1 LPGAGGEDFPVPTQ
15 FPGIDGVRGQDMG
28 RRSRDAYEDALGLR
42 ESETIHADNFE
53 AEFPVITGRTVE
65 ILSHGESP
73 RIALIDG
80 VETGIELTA
89 IHAGSADDIVC
100 ETIRLA
106 TQKHRSY
113 ERRGIFDARPII
125 LLSHLDRPARDVEGP
140 ALYDVHDELEH
151 LVAAGDFDDL
161 GFSEIWVMDD
171 GSKYTLRRDPR
182 APAGLLL
189 LFPSRA
195 GRILG
200 TGTKASPV
208 LEPDPGSLP
217 LAGSGIMLWD
227 EAPIA

>member
-1 LPGAGGEDFPVPTQ
+1 
-15 FPGIDGVRGQDMG
+15 MG

-42 ESETIHADNFE
+42 ESETIHADTFE

-113 ERRGIFDARPII
+113 ERRGIFNERPII
-125 LLSHLDRPARDVEGP
+125 LLGHLDWPARDVEGP
-140 ALYDVHDELEH
+140 ALYDVYEHLEH
-151 LVAAGDFDDL
+151 LVAAGDLDDL
-161 GFSEIWVMDD
+161 GFSEIWLMDD
-171 GSKYTLRRDPR
+171 GPKYTSRRDPR
-182 APAGLLL
+182 APAD
-189 LFPSRA
+189 FFCF
-195 GRILG
+195 
-200 TGTKASPV
+200 SPA
-208 LEPDPGSLP
+208 EQIGFWGQERKRRPYWSLIQDRF
-217 LAGSGIMLWD
+217 L
-227 EAPIA
+227 

>member
-65 ILSHGESP
+65 ILSHGASP

-125 LLSHLDRPARDVEGP
+125 LLGHLDRPARDVEGP
-140 ALYDVHDELEH
+140 ALYDVHDELKH

-161 GFSEIWVMDD
+161 GFSEIWLMDD

-182 APAGLLL
+182 APADFFCFSPAGLVG
-189 LFPSRA
+189 FWEQERKRRPYW
-195 GRILG
+195 
-200 TGTKASPV
+200 
-208 LEPDPGSLP
+208 SLIQDRF
-217 LAGSGIMLWD
+217 L
-227 EAPIA
+227 

>member
-125 LLSHLDRPARDVEGP
+125 LLGHLDRPARDVEGP
-140 ALYDVHDELEH
+140 AFTTCTTSSNTSSRLETSTI
-151 LVAAGDFDDL
+151 
-161 GFSEIWVMDD
+161 GFSEIWLMDD

-182 APAGLLL
+182 APADFFCFSPAGLVG
-189 LFPSRA
+189 FWEQERKRRPYW
-195 GRILG
+195 
-200 TGTKASPV
+200 
-208 LEPDPGSLP
+208 SLIQDRF
-217 LAGSGIMLWD
+217 L
-227 EAPIA
+227 